1 MNTIKDDGFTGTN
14 FQRPAFQRMMEDA
27 RNGKVNTIVVKD
39 LSRFGREHL
48 QVGNYLQ
55 VVLPEMRIRFIA
67 IGDDVDSAKGS
78 LDYDLM
84 VPIKNIFN
92 EYYPADCSR
101 KTRQA
106 LKTKAENGE
115 FIAARAPYGYRKS
128 KDDKHIL
135 EIDEQ
140 TAPIVREIF
149 ELAAYHSYGYDKIAR
164 ELRSRKVLTPSAY
177 TAQSE
182 GKSYTKD
189 PYDWNLTSV
198 YNMLNNRTYLGH
210 CVNGKRT
217 VLSFK
222 NKRVVRKAED
232 EWIVVE
238 NVFPPLITEQLWND
252 THERLKTRKHES
264 TTGFVNL
271 FAGLLK
277 CDHCGKGLGLS
288 NTKDHSNYYVCNTYK
303 KKGPAKCTSHYL
315 PYDDLYGLV
324 LTEVQ
329 RALLAVKANREAFI
343 QSVQAKLNAGDET
356 RKKALEK
363 ERDELAARVAD
374 LSKKYRQLYDDRY
387 KGILSDRMFMEL
399 SAECEAE
406 GNLIRNVYASDKWGA
421 GEGIIL
427 DNSCS
432 GITVQNNIAVNANA
446 GGWGC
451 NFDCFGNV
459 IRNNIFAYGATYQLT
474 RYGDLPN
481 TLNPPPN
488 GEVFSQNIVIY
499 ESGPLFKEKE
509 WASFRTFWDYN
520 LYWREGGEVR
530 FMGGSFEDWKEK
542 GLDVHSVIADPRFAD
557 PKHGDFSLPPDSPAL
572 AIGFEPFSLD
582 DAGILPEEQDS

>member
-1 MNTIKDDGFTGTN
+1 MNIEQRRTIAACYCRLSDDDAQDGTSVSIETQTKILGDYCRDHGFEIHDYYKDDGFTGTN
-14 FQRPAFQRMMEDA
+14 FHRPAFQRMMEDA
-27 RNGKVNTIVVKD
+27 RNGKINTIVVKD

-92 EYYPADCSR
+92 EYYPADCSH

-115 FIAARAPYGYRKS
+115 FIAARVPYGYRKS

-164 ELRSRKVLTPSAY
+164 ELRSRKILTPSAY

-238 NVFPPLITEQLWND
+238 NVFPPLITEQLWKD
-252 THERLKTRKHES
+252 AHERLKTRKHES

-324 LTEVQ
+324 LAEVQ

-343 QSVQAKLNAGDET
+343 QSVQAKLNAGDES

-387 KGILSDRMFMEL
+387 KGMLSDRMFMEL

-406 GNLIRNVYASDKWGA
+406 RTAAEERLASVEETLAEQEETREGVELFADIAEQYDDITELDREILNRLIAKIVVGDRIRENGHSMQQVTVYYNFIGNL
-421 GEGIIL
+421 
-427 DNSCS
+427 
-432 GITVQNNIAVNANA
+432 
-446 GGWGC
+446 
-451 NFDCFGNV
+451 
-459 IRNNIFAYGATYQLT
+459 
-474 RYGDLPN
+474 
-481 TLNPPPN
+481 
-488 GEVFSQNIVIY
+488 
-499 ESGPLFKEKE
+499 
-509 WASFRTFWDYN
+509 
-520 LYWREGGEVR
+520 
-530 FMGGSFEDWKEK
+530 
-542 GLDVHSVIADPRFAD
+542 
-557 PKHGDFSLPPDSPAL
+557 
-572 AIGFEPFSLD
+572 
-582 DAGILPEEQDS
+582 